1 MSTIYQKHRPALFS
15 EISGQAHIV
24 KTLSNSIV
32 NNRVGQAY
40 LFTGSRGVGKT
51 TLARIFSKAVNC
63 LKPVKKKSGILLEPC
78 NKCQNCRA
86 IMENKTIDINEID
99 GASHTGVDNIRQ
111 LKEKVNLTPSSLK
124 YKIYIID
131 EVHML
136 SIGAFNALL
145 KTLEEPPQHVI
156 FILATTELHKIPE
169 TIVSRCQRFTFNRL
183 TQDQII
189 DRLKQIAKK
198 EKVKIDNLALEIIAT
213 EAEGGMRD
221 AESILN
227 QIIALED
234 KNITGEEVSQIL
246 GTSSQNQ
253 IVVFFEKLFNHDIKG
268 LLKQIDELQDQGIY
282 LSNFNKTLLSIL
294 RNLVIYKINPKIKNN
309 SIFSKENTEKLN
321 KISRENEIE
330 KFILAIDLFQKS
342 LNDAKNSTIPQLPL
356 ELACIEFYLKQNPS
370 QIEIKNNSK
379 TLTEKKPII
388 NKVQNIDQ
396 NSTISSQSKAQKSEA
411 AESEPENTSKQVV
424 SKSNQKN
431 PDFKKIIASWSK
443 ILETIKLQNHSIY
456 ACLKSC
462 IPVNLKDET
471 FYIKTNY
478 SFHKNRLNDN
488 KNKLTIVEIIDKITQ
503 YKIRIEFITEDQIS
517 VLGLENNLSDD
528 RDVFDNAIQM
538 MGGRVVD

>member
-1 MSTIYQKHRPALFS
+1 MPTIYQKHRPALFA

-63 LKPVKKKSGILLEPC
+63 LKPVKKKNGILLEPC

-253 IVVFFEKLFNHDIKG
+253 IVVFLEKLFNHDIKG

-321 KISRENEIE
+321 KISQENEIE
-330 KFILAIDLFQKS
+330 KLILAIDLFQKS

-356 ELACIEFYLKQNPS
+356 ELACIEFNLKQNSS
-370 QIEIKNNSK
+370 QVEIKNNPK
-379 TLTEKKPII
+379 IIAEKKT
-388 NKVQNIDQ
+388 
-396 NSTISSQSKAQKSEA
+396 STSKAQNLDRNPTVSQQSKPQNSKVEN
-411 AESEPENTSKQVV
+411 EPKNIEKQTTN
-424 SKSNQKN
+424 SSSQTN

-462 IPVNLKDET
+462 IPINLKDEI

-528 RDVFDNAIQM
+528 SDVFDNAIQM

>member
-1 MSTIYQKHRPALFS
+1 MPTIYQKHRPALFA

-32 NNRVGQAY
+32 NNRIGQAY

-63 LKPVKKKSGILLEPC
+63 LEPVKKKDGILLEPC
-78 NKCQNCRA
+78 NKCQNCKA

-145 KTLEEPPQHVI
+145 KTLEEPPKHVI

-253 IVVFFEKLFNHDIKG
+253 VVVFLEKLFNHDIKG
-268 LLKQIDELQDQGIY
+268 LLKQIEELQDQGIY

-294 RNLVIYKINPKIKNN
+294 RNLIIYKINPKIKNN
-309 SIFSKENTEKLN
+309 NIFSKENTEKLN
-321 KISRENEIE
+321 KISQENEIE
-330 KFILAIDLFQKS
+330 KLILAIDLFQKS

-356 ELACIEFYLKQNPS
+356 ELACIEFNLKQDPS
-370 QIEIKNNSK
+370 KVGIKNNPK
-379 TLTEKKPII
+379 IIAEKKATI
-388 NKVQNIDQ
+388 NKAQNLNQ
-396 NSTISSQSKAQKSEA
+396 TSTISKQLKPQDFKVENEQKNIKKHPA
-411 AESEPENTSKQVV
+411 NP
-424 SKSNQKN
+424 SNQTN

-462 IPVNLKDET
+462 VPVNLKDET
-471 FYIKTNY
+471 FYIKTSY

-503 YKIRIEFITEDQIS
+503 YKIKIEFITEDQIS
-517 VLGLENNLSDD
+517 ILGLENNLSDD
-528 RDVFDNAIQM
+528 SDVFDNAIQM
-538 MGGRVVD
+538 MGGRVIE